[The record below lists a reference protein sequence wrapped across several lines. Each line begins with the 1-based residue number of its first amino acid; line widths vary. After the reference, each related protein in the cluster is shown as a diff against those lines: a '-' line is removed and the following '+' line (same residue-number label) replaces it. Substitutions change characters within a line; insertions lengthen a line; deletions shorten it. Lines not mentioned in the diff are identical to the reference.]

1 MRVKECMCNNV
12 IYTNPGDTL
21 ENVAKLMNDNHI
33 GCIPVCEEQGKVV
46 GFVTDRDIILR
57 SVACGKN
64 CANTKVSDIMT
75 TQVIKT
81 TPDTDLD
88 EVTKTMSE
96 NQIRRLPVIQDGKVV
111 GILTLGD
118 IARNASITSE
128 ELGSTIENICG
139 CNRKNDQ

>member
-21 ENVAKLMNDNHI
+21 ENVAKLMNENHI
-33 GCIPVCEEQGKVV
+33 GCIPVCEEAGNVV

-57 SVACGKN
+57 GVACGKN
-64 CANTKVSDIMT
+64 CANTKVSEIMT

-81 TPDTDLD
+81 TPDT
-88 EVTKTMSE
+88 EINSVTQTMSD

-111 GILTLGD
+111 GILTLSD
-118 IARNASITSE
+118 IAKNDGISKE
-128 ELGSTIENICG
+128 NLGNTMECICG
-139 CNRKNDQ
+139 CNKKNDR

>member
-21 ENVAKLMNDNHI
+21 ENVAKIMNEYHI
-33 GCIPVCEEQGKVV
+33 GCVPVCEEQGKVV

-57 SVACGKN
+57 SVACGKD
-64 CANTKVSDIMT
+64 CSNTKVSDIMT

-81 TPDTDLD
+81 TPDTELE
-88 EVTKTMSE
+88 EVTKTMSQ
-96 NQIRRLPVIQDGKVV
+96 NQIRRLPVIENGKVI

-118 IARNASITSE
+118 IARNAEVSKE
-128 ELGSTIENICG
+128 ELGNTVEHICS
-139 CNRKNDQ
+139 CSKKNNG